1 MEKKRL
7 LVLSL
12 ALHIVTL
19 LSLIP
24 YAFLLHKAGPAEPE
38 GALMV
43 LLDSFRVLFC
53 LEFLNIVFTGI
64 ALVLKGVQFV
74 LKLFQKKGLGAI
86 VRGRRRGYYT
96 KKEAKEI
103 FKNSERLRP
112 SVAPDYRAI
121 FLDPEDKDRDA
132 AGLFAE
138 FAARVE
144 KALGIKCKG
153 NLPGIGDCIKLYA
166 YNDVDFE
173 LVHDEGD
180 GVYLIEIDNNRAEF
194 NKIVDLLQAGFQSA
208 DDLPRL
214 SLRRLD
220 EISDD
225 AGI

>member
-74 LKLFQKKGLGAI
+74 LYFTMPVRYPFQ
-86 VRGRRRGYYT
+86 T
-96 KKEAKEI
+96 FE
-103 FKNSERLRP
+103 
-112 SVAPDYRAI
+112 
-121 FLDPEDKDRDA
+121 
-132 AGLFAE
+132 
-138 FAARVE
+138 
-144 KALGIKCKG
+144 
-153 NLPGIGDCIKLYA
+153 NLM
-166 YNDVDFE
+166 
-173 LVHDEGD
+173 
-180 GVYLIEIDNNRAEF
+180 
-194 NKIVDLLQAGFQSA
+194 S
-208 DDLPRL
+208 
-214 SLRRLD
+214 S
-220 EISDD
+220 ST
-225 AGI
+225 